1 MRENKRLVIVDKPA
15 GWLSVPSRIGAA
27 DRRRCVGTTLQTQ
40 LGCRLWP
47 THRLDEEVT
56 GLLLF
61 AKDARAHAVLNAAFA
76 ERQVKKTY
84 LAATSGPPPV
94 DAGLL
99 ETRRWTSLLMR
110 GKKRAYVHPAGS
122 EAITLATLLAM
133 DEAGLHWRLQ
143 PLTGRAHQLRVELAR
158 RGCPIHGDALY
169 GSQHPYGNGIALRA
183 IALDFTTSA
192 AAQALGLPEI
202 IEVEAGELA
211 VGESVGSRLLRTGFP
226 L

>member
-1 MRENKRLVIVDKPA
+1 M
-15 GWLSVPSRIGAA
+15 
-27 DRRRCVGTTLQTQ
+27 
-40 LGCRLWP
+40 
-47 THRLDEEVT
+47 
-56 GLLLF
+56 
-61 AKDARAHAVLNAAFA
+61 
-76 ERQVKKTY
+76 
-84 LAATSGPPPV
+84 
-94 DAGLL
+94 
-99 ETRRWTSLLMR
+99 
-110 GKKRAYVHPAGS
+110 HPAGS